1 MSIET
6 KKIEDIKEFKEIIGN
21 NQRIMGLDVG
31 SKRIGIS
38 ISDPELKI
46 AISLKTINRD
56 KSIKLF
62 NDLNNVVQKFKIGG
76 LIFGMPLN
84 MDGSLGKSA
93 QSVTDTALLISQNL
107 KIPYGF
113 WDERLSSVA
122 VERYFEKPKK
132 SRKKNM
138 INKKEIDNLAAAFIL
153 DGALQYINN

>member
-62 NDLNNVVQKFKIGG
+62 NDLNNVVQKFKTW
-76 LIFGMPLN
+76 LQPL
-84 MDGSLGKSA
+84 
-93 QSVTDTALLISQNL
+93 
-107 KIPYGF
+107 F
-113 WDERLSSVA
+113 
-122 VERYFEKPKK
+122 
-132 SRKKNM
+132 
-138 INKKEIDNLAAAFIL
+138 
-153 DGALQYINN
+153 

>member
-56 KSIKLF
+56 T
-62 NDLNNVVQKFKIGG
+62 N
-76 LIFGMPLN
+76 
-84 MDGSLGKSA
+84 
-93 QSVTDTALLISQNL
+93 
-107 KIPYGF
+107 
-113 WDERLSSVA
+113 
-122 VERYFEKPKK
+122 
-132 SRKKNM
+132 
-138 INKKEIDNLAAAFIL
+138 
-153 DGALQYINN
+153 

>member
-76 LIFGMPLN
+76 N
-84 MDGSLGKSA
+84 SNS
-93 QSVTDTALLISQNL
+93 
-107 KIPYGF
+107 
-113 WDERLSSVA
+113 
-122 VERYFEKPKK
+122 
-132 SRKKNM
+132 
-138 INKKEIDNLAAAFIL
+138 
-153 DGALQYINN
+153 NNNS